1 MRIAQLVPAE
11 PGWKAVFK
19 EPDGSESLSRI
30 VGWSV
35 AGDGDDAEVV
45 GVIVDPSEPG
55 RIIAV
60 TGAGSPGGGSF
71 SRYRFVAP
79 PLPPVPAAPPAPAAE
94 PPEPEEA
101 AQQLAKSILKRRR

>member
-11 PGWKAVFK
+11 SGWKAVFK

-30 VGWSV
+30 VGWSIT
-35 AGDGDDAEVV
+35 GDGDDAEVV

-60 TGAGSPGGGSF
+60 TGADSPGGGSF
-71 SRYRFVAP
+71 SRYRLLPQPHP
-79 PLPPVPAAPPAPAAE
+79 PPSLPSRKRPPSSSPRA
-94 PPEPEEA
+94 
-101 AQQLAKSILKRRR
+101 S